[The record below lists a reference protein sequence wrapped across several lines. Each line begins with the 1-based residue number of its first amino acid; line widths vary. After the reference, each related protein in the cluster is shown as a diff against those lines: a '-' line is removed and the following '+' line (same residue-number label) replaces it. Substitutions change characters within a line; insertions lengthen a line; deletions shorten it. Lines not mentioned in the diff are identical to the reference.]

1 MESMNK
7 IINAL
12 KRHAVEKMD
21 SIAYTVY
28 EELSGNDFSADSL
41 TWKELDTFSD
51 RLSGYIR
58 THTKMNTPIIV
69 YGHKSKYMM
78 VCFMACV
85 KSGHA
90 YVPVDISIPISRI
103 QDIIDTVEPEIILM
117 TVDNNVDL
125 LFEGLVV
132 DLNQMKM
139 IADNSNYKT
148 DENIWLKSEDTF
160 YIIFTS
166 GSTGKPKGVQITT
179 GCLTN
184 YVEWAQDLGGRKASY
199 RFLNQAPF
207 SFDLSVMDVY
217 LSLYTGGT
225 ICAITKDIQK
235 NLKLL
240 YRVLS
245 ETDINVWVST
255 PSFADVCLSD
265 RNFNRTLLPHLKR
278 FLFCGEILTNKTAKR
293 LRSNFQ
299 DSIIINTY
307 GPTESTVCVTEI
319 VIDDRIIDTYNPL
332 PVGAARP
339 GTWLYIIDEKGNC
352 LPDGEQGEIV
362 IVGDTVSIG
371 YFKNEEQTKKVFSTK
386 NIDDVEY
393 RLYRTGD
400 KGYIRDGQLFYCG
413 RIDFQIKLH
422 GYRIEIEDIENNL
435 VKINGVKKAVVLP
448 NVEDNRVK
456 SLTAYVVYDG
466 DRESDF
472 KASQEI
478 RNQMKD
484 FVPEYMVPKKIKFI
498 DSIPMT
504 MNGKVDREALIANT

>member
-1 MESMNK
+1 MNK

-184 YVEWAQDLGGRKASY
+184 YVEWAQDLGGVR
-199 RFLNQAPF
+199 
-207 SFDLSVMDVY
+207 
-217 LSLYTGGT
+217 
-225 ICAITKDIQK
+225 
-235 NLKLL
+235 LL
-240 YRVLS
+240 
-245 ETDINVWVST
+245 
-255 PSFADVCLSD
+255 
-265 RNFNRTLLPHLKR
+265 
-278 FLFCGEILTNKTAKR
+278 
-293 LRSNFQ
+293 
-299 DSIIINTY
+299 
-307 GPTESTVCVTEI
+307 I
-319 VIDDRIIDTYNPL
+319 V
-332 PVGAARP
+332 
-339 GTWLYIIDEKGNC
+339 
-352 LPDGEQGEIV
+352 
-362 IVGDTVSIG
+362 
-371 YFKNEEQTKKVFSTK
+371 F
-386 NIDDVEY
+386 
-393 RLYRTGD
+393 
-400 KGYIRDGQLFYCG
+400 
-413 RIDFQIKLH
+413 
-422 GYRIEIEDIENNL
+422 
-435 VKINGVKKAVVLP
+435 
-448 NVEDNRVK
+448 
-456 SLTAYVVYDG
+456 
-466 DRESDF
+466 
-472 KASQEI
+472 
-478 RNQMKD
+478 
-484 FVPEYMVPKKIKFI
+484 
-498 DSIPMT
+498 
-504 MNGKVDREALIANT
+504 

>member
-1 MESMNK
+1 MNK